1 MDWKE
6 RIMTTIAEAIKKIR
20 WDLRLSQEKLAKE
33 LGCAQT
39 AISAYELG
47 QREPIYRILK
57 KLDEFAKKN
66 KVKVNFL

>member
-1 MDWKE
+1 MSAV
-6 RIMTTIAEAIKKIR
+6 AEAIKKIR
-20 WDLRLSQEKLAKE
+20 WELRISQQHLAKE
-33 LGCAQT
+33 LGCTQT

-66 KVKVNFL
+66 KVKVNLL